1 MIVDLARALGLEVI
15 AEGIESAEQ
24 VDALRELRTEF
35 GQGYDLARPSAA
47 ADTSLVTALA
57 G

>member
-1 MIVDLARALGLEVI
+1 MILDLGRALGLEVI
-15 AEGIESAEQ
+15 AEAIESAEQ

>member
-1 MIVDLARALGLEVI
+1 MI

-35 GQGYDLARPSAA
+35 GQGYYVARASTA
-47 ADTSLVTALA
+47 ADPSLVTALA